1 MSSLINEPG
10 RSSESLPMSKSSVHC
25 QHLHKLSAQDIKH
38 NFTTTKSVV
47 HWDGKLMSG
56 VSDNDVVKVDCFL
69 VLMTSAVDG
78 STKLLRVPELLSG
91 TGRDITGSYQ
101 PALVLEF

>member
-1 MSSLINEPG
+1 MIISSLINEPG

-38 NFTTTKSVV
+38 NFATKSVV
-47 HWDGKLMSG
+47 HWDEKLMSG

-69 VLMTSAVDG
+69 VLMTSAADG
-78 STKLLRVPELLSG
+78 STKLLGVPELLSG
-91 TGRDITGSYQ
+91 TGRDISQ
-101 PALVLEF
+101 AVINQL